1 MSDRRFD
8 TISAIT
14 IVVGVIIAG
23 FVMIAVATLFV
34 GPWLIQR
41 GFTTDVPK

>member
-8 TISAIT
+8 TISAFT
-14 IVVGVIIAG
+14 IVIGLIVAG
-23 FVMIAVATLFV
+23 FVVAAAAVLLL